1 MITKLHNIQ
10 EKEAKNKR
18 IIMRVDLNVPMS
30 EGRIK
35 DNTRIKEIIPS
46 LKELLDFNAAII
58 IISHMGRPR
67 GEKNLKLSLSPIA
80 VELSRLINKDV
91 HFIDHIPDS
100 NSHYTKDSFDLGSIY
115 LLENLRFYPGEAS
128 NDDNFIQN
136 LSKMGDIYVNDAFSV
151 SHRSHAST
159 IGIANKLPSYA
170 GQNMLKE
177 LHMLESLLENPKKPM
192 AAIIGGSKISTKI
205 QILENLIEKV
215 DKIIIGGAMANTFL
229 IAQGYDIKNSLH
241 EPEKIKIAQYILSKA
256 KKWEC
261 KIILPVDAQ
270 ISKTLNH
277 NVPTKNVL
285 LSEIPKDYMILDL
298 GQKSTNIIINEL
310 ENIKTL
316 IWNGPMGAFEF
327 SPFEKS
333 TIEVAHSISKLT
345 KSNKMISVAG
355 GGDTIAALNMAGVIK
370 DLTYVSTA
378 GGAFLE
384 WLEGKTLPGIKV
396 LLK

>member
-1 MITKLHNIQ
+1 MITKFHNIQ
-10 EKEAKNKR
+10 EKDARNKR
-18 IIMRVDLNVPMS
+18 IIIRVDLNVPIKNAQ
-30 EGRIK
+30 IK
-35 DNTRIKEIIPS
+35 DNTRIKEIIPT

-58 IISHMGRPR
+58 IISHMGRPG
-67 GEKNLKLSLSPIA
+67 GEKKLELSLSPIA
-80 VELSRLINKDV
+80 IELSRLINKDV
-91 HFIDHIPDS
+91 NFIDHIPDS
-100 NSHYTKDSFDLGSIY
+100 NSPYSKNSFDLGSIY
-115 LLENLRFYPGEAS
+115 MLENLRFYPGEAE
-128 NDDNFIQN
+128 NDKNFIQN
-136 LSKMGDIYVNDAFSV
+136 LSQIGDIYINDAFSV

-229 IAQGYDIKNSLH
+229 IAQGHEIGNSLS
-241 EPEKIKIAQYILSKA
+241 EPDKIKIAQDILIKA
-256 KKWEC
+256 KKYNC

-270 ISKTLNH
+270 ISKTLDH
-277 NVPTKNVL
+277 DVPTKNVS

-298 GQKSTNIIINEL
+298 GQESTNIIINEL

-316 IWNGPMGAFEF
+316 IWNGPMGAFEY

-333 TIEVAHSISKLT
+333 TITVAHSISKLT

-355 GGDTIAALNMAGVIK
+355 GGDTISALNMAGVIK

-384 WLEGKTLPGIKV
+384 WLEGKILPGIKV
-396 LLK
+396 LLR